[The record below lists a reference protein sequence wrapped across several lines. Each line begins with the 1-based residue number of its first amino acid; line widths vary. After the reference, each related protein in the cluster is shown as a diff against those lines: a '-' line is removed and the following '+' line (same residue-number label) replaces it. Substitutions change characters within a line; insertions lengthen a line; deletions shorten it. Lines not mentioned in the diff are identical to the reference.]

1 MIPTTD
7 NVKTITDM
15 RENALLL
22 LRQVEKSKG
31 PLYIFHRSQPK
42 AVLLAIDQYKKLSDL
57 LEDYLD
63 SLKVQGYEKSVKKKW
78 GGDSLSDLK
87 KELGL

>member
-1 MIPTTD
+1 
-7 NVKTITDM
+7 M

-22 LRQVEKSKG
+22 LRQVKKSKG

-57 LEDYLD
+57 LEDCFD
-63 SLKVQGYEKSVKKKW
+63 ALKVQGYEESTKKKMN
-78 GGDSLSDLK
+78 GDSLSDLK